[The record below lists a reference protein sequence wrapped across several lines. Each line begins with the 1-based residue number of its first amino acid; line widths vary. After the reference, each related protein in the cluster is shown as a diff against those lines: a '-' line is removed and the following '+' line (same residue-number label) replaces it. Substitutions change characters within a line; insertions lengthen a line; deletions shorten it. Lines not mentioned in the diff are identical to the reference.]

1 MDEALEA
8 AAERARQYGHH
19 LGKLR
24 FAGARVDEDAGSLQV
39 FRVAGTGTFD
49 DDCRAVVGDDVALT
63 FLDATHSY
71 YDLTIAREVAWSIEG
86 DFEVESVVVP
96 DDGSRIRVFVRG
108 SEWDAQAQLDR
119 QVPGTSDVMVSRRD
133 RLGSGAFVGQDRRA
147 APA

>member
-1 MDEALEA
+1 MTA
-8 AAERARQYGHH
+8 A
-19 LGKLR
+19 K
-24 FAGARVDEDAGSLQV
+24 RVL
-39 FRVAGTGTFD
+39 
-49 DDCRAVVGDDVALT
+49 DVALT

-133 RLGSGAFVGQDRRA
+133 RLGAGAFVGQDRRA